1 MTMHDPRPTLID
13 TVNEDLAPI
22 LAKHGI
28 RHVLESLG
36 DTLEYNAREFLRRAP
51 GAMGE
56 AVADERLEAA
66 RHVRQAAEWI
76 DI

>member
-36 DTLEYNAREFLRRAP
+36 DTLEYNAQEFLRRAP
-51 GAMGE
+51 GAMGD
-56 AVADERLEAA
+56 ALANERLEAA
-66 RHVRQAAEWI
+66 RHARQAAEWI
-76 DI
+76 NR